1 MNKITVEFLNS
12 EIANVEYLRP
22 VGTLTICVITTKDG
36 FTFTGESACV
46 DPTNFNQEIGE
57 KIAYD
62 NAFNKMWLPY
72 GFWLHKV
79 LTEYNQQMNDD
90 DESMETPV
98 LGGSNINRYRKKPVV
113 VRAWEFDGTTDSL
126 PPMNHTAHKLWYREH
141 DRVNDQ
147 HFPPTVVVRTLEGDM
162 TAQVGDYIIEGVNG
176 ELYPCKPDIFEKT
189 YEKVE

>member
-46 DPTNFNQEIGE
+46 DPANFNKEIGE

-72 GFWLHKV
+72 GFWLHK
-79 LTEYNQQMNDD
+79 T
-90 DESMETPV
+90 
-98 LGGSNINRYRKKPVV
+98 LGK
-113 VRAWEFDGTTDSL
+113 
-126 PPMNHTAHKLWYREH
+126 
-141 DRVNDQ
+141 
-147 HFPPTVVVRTLEGDM
+147 
-162 TAQVGDYIIEGVNG
+162 
-176 ELYPCKPDIFEKT
+176 
-189 YEKVE
+189 

>member
-46 DPTNFNQEIGE
+46 NPANFNQEIGE

-72 GFWLHKV
+72 GFWLHK
-79 LTEYNQQMNDD
+79 T
-90 DESMETPV
+90 
-98 LGGSNINRYRKKPVV
+98 LGK
-113 VRAWEFDGTTDSL
+113 
-126 PPMNHTAHKLWYREH
+126 
-141 DRVNDQ
+141 
-147 HFPPTVVVRTLEGDM
+147 
-162 TAQVGDYIIEGVNG
+162 
-176 ELYPCKPDIFEKT
+176 
-189 YEKVE
+189 